1 MANAG
6 DSRCILFRKGHSELG
21 DTECLSRDHKPNL
34 AGESERI
41 IHRNGR
47 IDTFKDFHGNNIGP
61 MRVWMKHEDIPGL
74 AMSRSLG
81 DAVAESLGVISTPD
95 LKFYRR
101 NFEKDR
107 AIVLCSDG
115 VSEFMENE

>member
-1 MANAG
+1 
-6 DSRCILFRKGHSELG
+6 
-21 DTECLSRDHKPNL
+21 
-34 AGESERI
+34 
-41 IHRNGR
+41 
-47 IDTFKDFHGNNIGP
+47 

-115 VSEFMENE
+115 VSEFMENEQIAAVIEPYYKNNDTEGACKKLVEEATNTWLKEESVIDDITAIVIFFH

>member
-1 MANAG
+1 
-6 DSRCILFRKGHSELG
+6 
-21 DTECLSRDHKPNL
+21 
-34 AGESERI
+34 
-41 IHRNGR
+41 
-47 IDTFKDFHGNNIGP
+47 

-95 LKFYRR
+95 IKFYPRQPDR
-101 NFEKDR
+101 DR
-107 AIVLCSDG
+107 ALVVCSDG